1 VRAERH
7 REAGA
12 ERVEV
17 GRLTNR
23 IYQDNADSLEQLR
36 RAIKQLS
43 GGGSGL
49 EGDGVSLNNRL
60 MDQLDEVCAACH
72 LYTNTVNVDG
82 SDGAVH

>member
-60 MDQLDEVCAACH
+60 MDQLDEVCGRVTCTQ
-72 LYTNTVNVDG
+72 YCRW
-82 SDGAVH
+82 

>member
-43 GGGSGL
+43 GSGGSGL

-60 MDQLDEVCAACH
+60 MDQLDEVRVASH
-72 LYTNTVNVDG
+72 I
-82 SDGAVH
+82 